1 MLRGVFVEGAVA
13 RFELAVS
20 GHEPNELTIT
30 LYCIML
36 RFCLICLL
44 IKGAFFQKACIIQQI
59 VCPPWRTVGIEPTFL
74 DPQTSTKPLSY
85 VHQLRLG
92 RVELP

>member
-44 IKGAFFQKACIIQQI
+44 IKGAFFSKSLYNPTNCLSSLANSGN
-59 VCPPWRTVGIEPTFL
+59 RTHLSG
-74 DPQTSTKPLSY
+74 STDQ
-85 VHQLRLG
+85 H
-92 RVELP
+92 